1 MPLLMILSNFFYVVY
16 FVLAIFLAFYVVSN
30 KNKEKDNPRM
40 IKCPD
45 CGKKISI
52 NAKTCRYCNSEILQ
66 NKKVVNESIENNY
79 KKNNYLK
86 RKYSIIIYQLIAG
99 LAIVYVYE
107 RVNDVLPQVLVLLSL
122 IINTMSIIIFMFK
135 SSSIRK
141 ELKKRFSVLSVLAVF
156 CGLFFSVLYSYAL
169 YNNINLGYEN
179 DLREILYLGDYDKE
193 EAKEFLNNI
202 YSALNKDEK
211 LNVGFCLSLYDIWK
225 DRDKENTYVINI
237 NETCTSSNLPAN
249 ATKVEVY
256 DNDKTKIKKIYW
268 DFNDN
273 IDIVLYDD
281 GKQVKDFKYLYSA
294 MLYTDMP
301 AQEIKERFEND
312 VKERLKSPS
321 SAVFTYNDFNYLKNE
336 NRFYYDG
343 WVEGQNS
350 FGAMVKE
357 DFILKLIPC
366 NNNYCDYY
374 SLDYKWNFN

>member
-1 MPLLMILSNFFYVVY
+1 MQLFMLSSYLFYIVYLGLSVFLMYYVTSNG
-16 FVLAIFLAFYVVSN
+16 
-30 KNKEKDNPRM
+30 NKEKDKPRM

-66 NKKVVNESIENNY
+66 NKKVVNESIENND
-79 KKNNYLK
+79 KKSNYLK
-86 RKYSIIIYQLIAG
+86 KKYSIIIYQLIAG
-99 LAIVYVYE
+99 IVIVYVYE
-107 RVNDVLPQVLVLLSL
+107 RVNDVLSQVLVLLSL
-122 IINTMSIIIFMFK
+122 IINTVSIIIFMFK

-141 ELKKRFSVLSVLAVF
+141 ELKKRFSILSVLAIL
-156 CGLFFSVLYSYAL
+156 CGLLFSAMYSYTL
-169 YNNINLGYEN
+169 YNNINLGYES
-179 DLREILYLGDYDKE
+179 DLKEILYLGDYDKE

-211 LNVGFCLSLYDIWK
+211 LDIGFCLSLYGIWK
-225 DRDKENTYVINI
+225 DRDKENTYVTNI

-268 DFNDN
+268 DFNDD
-273 IDIVLYDD
+273 IDIVLYED

-294 MLYTDMP
+294 MLYTEIP
-301 AQEIKERFEND
+301 AQEIKERFESD

-321 SAVFTYNDFNYLKNE
+321 SAIFTYNNFRYLKNE

-366 NNNYCDYY
+366 NNSYCDYY
-374 SLDYKWNFN
+374 SLDYKWYFK

>member
-66 NKKVVNESIENNY
+66 NKKVANESIENNY